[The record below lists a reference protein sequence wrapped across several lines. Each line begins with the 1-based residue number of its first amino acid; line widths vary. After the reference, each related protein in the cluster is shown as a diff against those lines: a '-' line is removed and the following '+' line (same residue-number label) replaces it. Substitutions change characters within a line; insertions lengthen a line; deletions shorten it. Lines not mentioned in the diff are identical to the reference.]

1 MLLKYVVEL
10 LVQIYDLLID
20 LAGEELDSLFGVLQ
34 GVGLLL
40 NFS

>member
-20 LAGEELDSLFGVLQ
+20 LAGEELDSLFGV
-34 GVGLLL
+34 
-40 NFS
+40 F